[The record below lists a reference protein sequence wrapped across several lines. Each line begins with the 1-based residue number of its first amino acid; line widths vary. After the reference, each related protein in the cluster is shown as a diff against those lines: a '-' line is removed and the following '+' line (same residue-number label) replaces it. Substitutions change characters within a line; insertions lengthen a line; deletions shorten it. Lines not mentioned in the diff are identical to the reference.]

1 MLQVKHFFDNHK
13 KQLYHTKD
21 TSSPKMYFFLS
32 LSLQVCFS
40 LFLIFFYF
48 LEIIDPWNVWLQ
60 LKFLMISNE
69 LYLKEKSRFLNDS
82 KPQKFII

>member
-13 KQLYHTKD
+13 KQLYHAKD
-21 TSSPKMYFFLS
+21 NSSPKMYFFLS
-32 LSLQVCFS
+32 LQVCFS
-40 LFLIFFYF
+40 LFPIFFYF

-69 LYLKEKSRFLNDS
+69 LYLKEESCFLNDS